1 MKIIFDFDHTLFSA
15 KQFYFAFKEAFFK
28 LGVEENLF
36 KETFEKSK
44 GKGRDYKPYRQ
55 FKLVIKLKPKIS
67 LKRLKETFDK
77 ILKKAPKFL
86 YPDTVWF
93 LKRWRK
99 KAKLILLSYGEEK
112 FQRDKIKTS
121 KIEKYFQKRV
131 KITRDIDKVKPFKK
145 LFQKKDYNPPTASSR
160 LRRAPIIFI
169 EDNPTALSEA
179 KKIFPNM
186 ITIRINRGEGKY
198 SKEPNNPQID
208 FSIKNLKELEKILN
222 SL

>member
-15 KQFYFAFKEAFFK
+15 KQFYFALKKAFLK
-28 LGVEENLF
+28 LGVKEKLF
-36 KETFEKSK
+36 QETFEKSK
-44 GKGRDYKPYRQ
+44 IKKRNYDPDKQIQLIVKVKPE
-55 FKLVIKLKPKIS
+55 IKKS
-67 LKRLKETFDK
+67 DLKRQYRKTLKR
-77 ILKKAPKFL
+77 APQFL

-99 KAKLILLSYGEEK
+99 KAKFILLSYGEEK

-145 LFQKKDYNPPTASSR
+145 LFQKKEK
-160 LRRAPIIFI
+160 LIFI

-179 KKIFPNM
+179 KKIFPNV

-208 FSIKNLKELEKILN
+208 FSIKNLKELDRILN

>member
-15 KQFYFAFKEAFFK
+15 KQFYFALKEAFFK
-28 LGVEENLF
+28 LGVKEKLF
-36 KETFEKSK
+36 QETFEKSK

-86 YPDTVWF
+86 YPDTIWF

-112 FQRDKIKTS
+112 FQRDKIKAS

-145 LFQKKDYNPPTASSR
+145 FFQKKEK
-160 LRRAPIIFI
+160 LIFI

-179 KKIFPNM
+179 KKIFPNVV
-186 ITIRINRGEGKY
+186 TVRINRGEGKY
-198 SKEPNNPQID
+198 TKEPNNPQID
-208 FSIKNLKELEKILN
+208 FSIKNLKELDKILN

>member
-15 KQFYFAFKEAFFK
+15 KQFYFAFKKAFFK

-36 KETFEKSK
+36 QETFEKSK

-99 KAKLILLSYGEEK
+99 KAKFILLSYGEEK

-145 LFQKKDYNPPTASSR
+145 LFQKKEK
-160 LRRAPIIFI
+160 LIFI

-179 KKIFPNM
+179 KKIFPNV

-208 FSIKNLKELEKILN
+208 FSIKNLKELDRILN